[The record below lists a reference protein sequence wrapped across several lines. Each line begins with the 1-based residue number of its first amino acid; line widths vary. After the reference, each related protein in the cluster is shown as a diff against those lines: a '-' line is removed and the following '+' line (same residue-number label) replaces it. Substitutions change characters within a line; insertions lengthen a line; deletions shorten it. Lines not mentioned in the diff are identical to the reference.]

1 MPRASKE
8 QAESNRRL
16 ITDNSARLLRERG
29 IHGLSVAD
37 LMSSAG
43 LTHGGFYGHF
53 DSKDQLAAQACAH
66 AFDHSVER
74 WRKRIAG
81 EATTAAGF
89 KAIVEGYLSTRN
101 RDNPGASCPT
111 PALVGDV
118 AREPQAA
125 PVRTAYRAGVEQLL
139 DVLDSVQDDA
149 GTEQSRRRTL
159 AEFAMMVGA
168 MALARATR
176 GDPISEA
183 FLVSAREML
192 TAAPHSAGSAPT
204 RRRRR

>member
-1 MPRASKE
+1 MPRASKQ

-53 DSKDQLAAQACAH
+53 ESKDQLAAQACAH

-74 WRKRIAG
+74 WRNRIAG
-81 EATTAAGF
+81 EATAAAGF
-89 KAIVEGYLSTRN
+89 KAIVERYLSTRN
-101 RDNPGASCPT
+101 RDNPGVSCPT
-111 PALVGDV
+111 PALAGDV
-118 AREPQAA
+118 AREPQSA
-125 PVRTAYRAGVEQLL
+125 PVRAAYRDGVRQLL

-149 GTEQSRRRTL
+149 GTEKSRRRAL
-159 AEFAMMVGA
+159 AQFAMMVGA
-168 MALARATR
+168 MALARATA

-183 FLVSAREML
+183 FLLSAREML
-192 TAAPHSAGSAPT
+192 TEAPRPVGSVPT

>member
-16 ITDNSARLLRERG
+16 ITENSARLLRERG

-53 DSKDQLAAQACAH
+53 ESKDQLAAQACAH
-66 AFDHSVER
+66 AFDHSIER

-81 EATTAAGF
+81 EATAAAGF

-111 PALVGDV
+111 PALAGDV
-118 AREPQAA
+118 AREPQSA
-125 PVRTAYRAGVEQLL
+125 PVRAAYRGGVRELL

-149 GTEQSRRRTL
+149 GTDNSRRRAL
-159 AEFAMMVGA
+159 AQFSMMVGA
-168 MALARATR
+168 MTLARATA

-183 FLVSAREML
+183 FLLSAREML
-192 TAAPHSAGSAPT
+192 TAAPSPAGAAPT

>member
-8 QAESNRRL
+8 QAEANRRL

-53 DSKDQLAAQACAH
+53 ESKDQLAGQACAH
-66 AFDHSVER
+66 AFDRSVER
-74 WRKRIAG
+74 WHKRIAA
-81 EATTAAGF
+81 EATPAAGF
-89 KAIVEGYLSTRN
+89 KALVEGYLSTRN
-101 RDNPGASCPT
+101 RDNPGTSCPT
-111 PALVGDV
+111 PALAGDV

-125 PVRTAYRAGVEQLL
+125 PVRAAYREGVRQLL

-149 GTEQSRRRTL
+149 GTEESRRRTL
-159 AEFAMMVGA
+159 AQFAMMVGA
-168 MALARATR
+168 VALARATA
-176 GDPISEA
+176 GDPISDA
-183 FLVSAREML
+183 FLVSARGML
-192 TAAPHSAGSAPT
+192 SAAPRSAGSAPT

>member
-1 MPRASKE
+1 MPRASKQ

-16 ITDNSARLLRERG
+16 ITDNSAKLLRERG

-37 LMSSAG
+37 LMKSAG

-53 DSKDQLAAQACAH
+53 ASKDQLAAQACAH
-66 AFDHSVER
+66 AFGHSIDR
-74 WRKRIAG
+74 WQQRIAG
-81 EATTAAGF
+81 AANRTAGF
-89 KAIVEGYLSTRN
+89 NAIVEGYLSARN
-101 RDNPGASCPT
+101 RDNPGTSCPT
-111 PALVGDV
+111 PALMGDV
-118 AREPQAA
+118 AREPAAA
-125 PVRTAYRAGVEQLL
+125 PVRSAYRDGVKQLL

-149 GTEQSRRRTL
+149 GTERARRRTL
-159 AEFAMMVGA
+159 AQFAMLVGA
-168 MALARATR
+168 MALARATA

-192 TAAPHSAGSAPT
+192 MDTPRSAGSAAP